1 MTNIYQNLGEEIE
14 LMEVELKDLKL
25 EHKYLMINMH
35 MNAPKFNGVTDYS
48 KDRVAGGQ
56 IPLALDEIAGRHDRI
71 MEKSERLKQRIANKK
86 TLLGEAQFIMSK
98 KKGLEQQII
107 YLRDIMGFNLKQVA
121 SELGYSYDHI
131 RRVSSR
137 MKRSHNHATTKTH
150 CS

>member
-1 MTNIYQNLGEEIE
+1 MDNGTMQSGWWGL
-14 LMEVELKDLKL
+14 LA
-25 EHKYLMINMH
+25 MH
-35 MNAPKFNGVTDYS
+35 GSLLQQRD
-48 KDRVAGGQ
+48 

-71 MEKSERLKQRIANKK
+71 MAKSERLKQRIADKK

-137 MKRSHNHATTKTH
+137 MKRSHNYATTQTH
-150 CS
+150 

>member
-1 MTNIYQNLGEEIE
+1 M
-14 LMEVELKDLKL
+14 K
-25 EHKYLMINMH
+25 NMH

-48 KDRVAGGQ
+48 KDRTGGQ

-71 MEKSERLKQRIANKK
+71 VEKSKRLKQLIADKK
-86 TLLGEAQFIMSK
+86 VLMGEAQFVMSK

-107 YLRDIMGFNLKQVA
+107 YLRDVMGFNLKQVA

-131 RRVSSR
+131 RRVSSK
-137 MKRSHNHATTKTH
+137 MKRSQNHAITMTH

>member
-1 MTNIYQNLGEEIE
+1 
-14 LMEVELKDLKL
+14 
-25 EHKYLMINMH
+25 

-48 KDRVAGGQ
+48 KDRVTGGQ

-71 MEKSERLKQRIANKK
+71 MEKSEQLKQRIAEKK

-107 YLRDIMGFNLKQVA
+107 YLRDVMGFNLKQVA
-121 SELGYSYDHI
+121 SELGYSYQHI
-131 RRVSSR
+131 RRVSS
-137 MKRSHNHATTKTH
+137 KIKKCYNHATNVRH